1 MVLRSPEPTGPP
13 LAVLDTNVLES
24 RYMGPLLRGEAIRDF
39 EMLNGGKY
47 PLTPAVAFKSVL
59 EVIQHA
65 KLGEPR
71 QPWMEETLGYPG
83 GVNQGERILSEVPH
97 LATRENLFYWFGLC
111 EEWIGVDWAD
121 EAGLAG
127 QFVQASEHAQAAAET
142 RVRKAF
148 AEWKVALQGFCDRI
162 WDVIQAELT
171 VLPRTDPML
180 ADQLMLDLSRESLV
194 PNEDLEIIVEA
205 IGAESDVFVTQ
216 DRGLLTQ
223 TALSISLNQRAPA
236 FVHPDQIRGLSN
248 IEEMPRWSFAQVS
261 PRTRSP

>member
-1 MVLRSPEPTGPP
+1 MRCPASPRVRTCSAG
-13 LAVLDTNVLES
+13 L
-24 RYMGPLLRGEAIRDF
+24 
-39 EMLNGGKY
+39 
-47 PLTPAVAFKSVL
+47 
-59 EVIQHA
+59 
-65 KLGEPR
+65 
-71 QPWMEETLGYPG
+71 
-83 GVNQGERILSEVPH
+83 
-97 LATRENLFYWFGLC
+97 LC
-111 EEWIGVDWAD
+111 EESIGVDWAD

-148 AEWKVALQGFCDRI
+148 AEWKVALQGFCDRL

-180 ADQLMLDLSRESLV
+180 ADQLMLDLSRGSLV

-205 IGAESDVFVTQ
+205 IGAQSDVFVTQ